1 MYSTKT
7 AENKNHRTATNTQ
20 QWWLTEKKQQNEKLL
35 VMLLHVIKYSV
46 IFLNKQTEKWSQ
58 ML

>member
-46 IFLNKQTEKWSQ
+46 IFLNKQTEKW
-58 ML
+58 